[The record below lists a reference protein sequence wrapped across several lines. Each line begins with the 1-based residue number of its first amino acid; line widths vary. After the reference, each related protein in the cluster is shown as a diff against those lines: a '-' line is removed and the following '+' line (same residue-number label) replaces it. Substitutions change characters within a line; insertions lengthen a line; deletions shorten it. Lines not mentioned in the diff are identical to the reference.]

1 MKHGAIRQTQ
11 LRRPTGYAAIG
22 LVVGI
27 GLLAG
32 CGSDD
37 DESAQDTYC
46 EAGQALESSVTALA
60 NLDLVAGGTDALESA
75 LETVKDA
82 ANDLGDSATDAAA
95 DEVSALEESVE
106 GLDDAIS
113 DLGGD
118 ISTENASTVATAV
131 GNVATSAQAV
141 YGTLADC
148 P

>member
-1 MKHGAIRQTQ
+1 MQHGAIRQTQ
-11 LRRPTGYAAIG
+11 LKRRTGYAAIG

-37 DESAQDTYC
+37 DASAQEKYC
-46 EAGQALESSVTALA
+46 EAGQTLESSVAALA
-60 NLDLVAGGTDALESA
+60 NLDLVGGGTDGLESA

-82 ANDLGDSATDAAA
+82 ANDLGDSATDAAD

-106 GLDDAIS
+106 ALDDAIS

-131 GNVATSAQAV
+131 ENVATSAQAV
-141 YGTLADC
+141 YGTLTDC